1 MWKRFRTLF
10 ISGILAILPLGL
22 TLWIVWLLYGLIAR
36 WIGQGGII
44 GAIVRLI
51 PVQEMPDSAVVAIGL
66 LLTIGVIV
74 LVGLLTRMYVGRMV
88 YHYFER
94 LMLAIPI
101 MSKIYSAVKQLT
113 DAVFQRDASMAF
125 KRVALVEFPRRGLY
139 MVGFLTNR
147 HVPGI
152 EELMSEEMVS
162 VFLMSPPN
170 PVTGFWAIMPERDVT
185 YLDHITVEEAFRM
198 VMSLGISIPPEVA
211 IRLRDGKVPTTASA
225 EEPQ

>member
-1 MWKRFRTLF
+1 MWKLFRTLL

-22 TLWIVWLLYGLIAR
+22 TLWIVWLLYGLISN
-36 WIGQGGII
+36 WIGQGGFI

-51 PVQEMPDSAVVAIGL
+51 PVEEMPDSAVVAIGL
-66 LLTIGVIV
+66 LLTIVVIL

-88 YHYFER
+88 YNYFER

-113 DAVFQRDASMAF
+113 DAVFARDASMAF
-125 KRVALVEFPRRGLY
+125 KRVALVEFPRRGIY
-139 MVGFLTNR
+139 MIGFLTNR
-147 HVPGI
+147 QVPGV
-152 EELMSEEMVS
+152 EELMDEEMVS

-185 YLDHITVEEAFRM
+185 YLDHITVEEGFRM
-198 VMSLGISIPPEVA
+198 IMSLGISIPPEVA
-211 IRLRDGKVPTTASA
+211 IRLRDGKVPTAPA
-225 EEPQ
+225 EEAQ

>member
-22 TLWIVWLLYGLIAR
+22 TFWIVWLLYGLIAG

-44 GAIVRLI
+44 GTIVRLI
-51 PVQEMPDSAVVAIGL
+51 PIEKLPNSAVVAIGL
-66 LLTIGVIV
+66 LLTVGVI
-74 LVGLLTRMYVGRMV
+74 LLIGLLTRMYVGRMV

-101 MSKIYSAVKQLT
+101 LSKIYSAVKQLT

-125 KRVALVEFPRRGLY
+125 KRVVLVEYPSPGLY

-147 HVPGI
+147 HVPGV
-152 EELMSEEMVS
+152 EELMSEDMVS
-162 VFLMSPPN
+162 IFIMSPPN
-170 PVTGFWAIMPERDVT
+170 PVTGFWVIMPEREVT

-198 VMSLGISIPPEVA
+198 IMSLGISVPPEVA
-211 IRLRDGKVPTTASA
+211 IRLREGQVPPTPAKEA
-225 EEPQ
+225 P

>member
-10 ISGILAILPLGL
+10 ISGMLAILPLGL
-22 TLWIVWLLYGLIAR
+22 TLWIVWLLYGLIAG

-44 GAIVRLI
+44 GTIVRLI
-51 PVQEMPDSAVVAIGL
+51 PIEEMPNSVVVAIGL

-94 LMLAIPI
+94 LMLAIPVL
-101 MSKIYSAVKQLT
+101 SKIYSAVKQLT

-125 KRVALVEFPRRGLY
+125 KRVVMVEYPSPGLY

-147 HVPGI
+147 HVPGV
-152 EELMSEEMVS
+152 EELMSEDMVS
-162 VFLMSPPN
+162 IFIMSPPN
-170 PVTGFWAIMPERDVT
+170 PVTGFWVIMPEREVT

-198 VMSLGISIPPEVA
+198 IMSLGISIPPEVA
-211 IRLRDGKVPTTASA
+211 IRLREGQIPADPAKEAP
-225 EEPQ
+225 

>member
-1 MWKRFRTLF
+1 MKRFRTLF
-10 ISGILAILPLGL
+10 ISGLLALLPLGL
-22 TLWIVWLLYGLIAR
+22 TLWLVWLLYGIIAG

-44 GAIVRLI
+44 GTIVRLI
-51 PVQEMPDSAVVAIGL
+51 PIRELPNSAVAAIGL
-66 LLTIGVIV
+66 LLTVGVIV

-101 MSKIYSAVKQLT
+101 LSKIYSAVKQLT

-125 KRVALVEFPRRGLY
+125 KRVVLVEYPSPGLY

-147 HVPGI
+147 HVPGV
-152 EELMSEEMVS
+152 EELMSEDMVS
-162 VFLMSPPN
+162 IFIMSPPN
-170 PVTGFWAIMPERDVT
+170 PVTGFWVIMPEHEVT

-198 VMSLGISIPPEVA
+198 IMSLGISIPPEVA
-211 IRLRDGKVPTTASA
+211 IRLREGEVSPTPAKEAQS
-225 EEPQ
+225 

>member
-10 ISGILAILPLGL
+10 ISGLLVILPLGL
-22 TLWIVWLLYGLIAR
+22 TIWIVWLLYGLISG

-44 GAIVRLI
+44 GTIVRLI
-51 PVQEMPDSAVVAIGL
+51 PVQELPNSAVVAMGL

-74 LVGLLTRMYVGRMV
+74 LIGMLTRMYVGRLV
-88 YHYFER
+88 YGYFER

-101 MSKIYSAVKQLT
+101 LSKIYSAVKQLT

-125 KRVALVEFPRRGLY
+125 KRVVLVEFPRKGLY

-147 HVPGI
+147 HVPGV
-152 EELMSEEMVS
+152 EELLDEEMVS
-162 VFLMSPPN
+162 IFLMSPPN

-211 IRLRDGKVPTTASA
+211 IRLQEGKVPTSA
-225 EEPQ
+225 EEAHS

>member
-1 MWKRFRTLF
+1 MLKRFRTLF
-10 ISGILAILPLGL
+10 ISGLLAILPLGL
-22 TLWIVWLLYGLIAR
+22 TIWIVWLLYGLISG

-44 GAIVRLI
+44 GTIVRLI
-51 PVQEMPDSAVVAIGL
+51 PVEELPNSAVVAIGL
-66 LLTIGVIV
+66 GLTIGVIV
-74 LVGLLTRMYVGRMV
+74 FIGMLTRMYVGRTV

-101 MSKIYSAVKQLT
+101 LSKIYSAVKQLT

-125 KRVALVEFPRRGLY
+125 KRVVLVEFPRKGLY

-147 HVPGI
+147 HVPGV
-152 EELMSEEMVS
+152 EELLDEEMVS

-211 IRLRDGKVPTTASA
+211 IRLQEGKVPTSA
-225 EEPQ
+225 EEAHF